1 MVYLDNAA
9 TTKPYAQVVEK
20 MRLIDEQVWG
30 NPSSIHYAGRD
41 ASEFL
46 DNARKAIAKCIGS
59 SKEEVYFTS
68 GGLESNTQAIMSAI
82 EYGQKT
88 NRKIIICSP
97 IEHHSVL
104 HALDY
109 AISLGFEVYYIPI
122 GTDGIIDPQIVESMI
137 NLNVCLVS
145 VMAVNNEIGTI
156 QPIEEIG
163 ELCRKNKV
171 LFHVDAVQ
179 AVGHI
184 PMNFHKVK
192 ADYLTFSAH
201 KFHGPKGTGVL
212 CVSKKAP
219 LSSLIFGGGQEQSK
233 RGGTENLPGI
243 VGASLALK
251 LSCDS
256 IQENTLKVT
265 HLRNK
270 LISGLEQRLE
280 GVQLNGSLIS
290 RVPGNVNITFKGVE
304 GESLVILLD
313 SCGICASTGSA
324 CNSVSLEPSHVLKA
338 IGLSN
343 ESALCSVRFSIDE
356 SNTDEEINYAILKIV
371 ECVNTLRKMKGTMEV

>member
-9 TTKPYAQVVEK
+9 TTKPYTQVVEK

-30 NPSSIHYAGRD
+30 NPSSIHYTGRD

-46 DNARKAIAKCIGS
+46 DNARNAIAKCIGA

-68 GGLESNTQAIMSAI
+68 GGSESNTQAIMSAI

-122 GTDGIIDPQIVESMI
+122 GTDGIIDPQIVDSMI
-137 NLNVCLVS
+137 NSNVCLVS

-156 QPIEEIG
+156 QPVEEIG
-163 ELCRKNKV
+163 EICKKNKV

-184 PMNFHKVK
+184 PIDFHKIK

-212 CVSKKAP
+212 CVNKKAP
-219 LSSLIFGGGQEQSK
+219 LCSLIFGGGQEQGK

-256 IQENTLKVT
+256 IQENSLKVT

-313 SCGICASTGSA
+313 SYGICASTGSA

-371 ECVNTLRKMKGTMEV
+371 ECVNMLRKMKGTMEV

>member
-30 NPSSIHYAGRD
+30 NPSSIHYIGRD

-46 DNARKAIAKCIGS
+46 DNARTAIAKCIGA

-68 GGLESNTQAIMSAI
+68 GGSESNTQAIMSAI

-88 NRKIIICSP
+88 NRKTIICSP

-122 GTDGIIDPQIVESMI
+122 GTNGIIGPQIVDSMI
-137 NLNVCLVS
+137 SSNVCLVS

-163 ELCRKNKV
+163 EICRRNKV

-184 PMNFHKVK
+184 PIDFHKIK
-192 ADYLTFSAH
+192 ADYLSFSAH
-201 KFHGPKGTGVL
+201 KFHGPKGIGVL
-212 CVSKKAP
+212 CRNKKAS
-219 LSSLIFGGGQEQSK
+219 LCSLIFGGGQEQGK
-233 RGGTENLPGI
+233 RGGTENLSEI

-256 IQENTLKVT
+256 MQENSLKVT

-280 GVQLNGSLIS
+280 GIQINGSLIS
-290 RVPGNVNITFKGVE
+290 RTPGNVNITFKGVE

-313 SCGICASTGSA
+313 SYGICASTGSA

-343 ESALCSVRFSIDE
+343 ENALCSVRFSIDE

-371 ECVNTLRKMKGTMEV
+371 ECVNMLRKMKGTMEV